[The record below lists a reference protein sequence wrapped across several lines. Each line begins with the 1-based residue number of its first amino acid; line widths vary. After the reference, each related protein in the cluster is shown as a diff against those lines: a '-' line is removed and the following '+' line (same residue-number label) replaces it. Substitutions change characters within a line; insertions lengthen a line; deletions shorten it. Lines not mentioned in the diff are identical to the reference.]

1 MPQDVIAE
9 DAALN
14 QAFSRQGQSDWMRS
28 LKVLAR
34 AQAMCWH
41 ALPIKDR
48 RMWLALAEAE
58 NDRIA
63 ERVLMHEQR

>member
-1 MPQDVIAE
+1 MPVMWEKD
-9 DAALN
+9 DADLN
-14 QAFSRQGQSDWMRS
+14 QAFSRKGQSDWMRS

-34 AQAMCWH
+34 AQAMSWH
-41 ALPIKDR
+41 ALPVKDR

-58 NDRIA
+58 SEKVA

>member
-1 MPQDVIAE
+1 MSQDVIAD

-48 RMWLALAEAE
+48 RMWLALAQAE
-58 NDRIA
+58 DEKVA
-63 ERVLMHEQR
+63 EMRVLVHGQ